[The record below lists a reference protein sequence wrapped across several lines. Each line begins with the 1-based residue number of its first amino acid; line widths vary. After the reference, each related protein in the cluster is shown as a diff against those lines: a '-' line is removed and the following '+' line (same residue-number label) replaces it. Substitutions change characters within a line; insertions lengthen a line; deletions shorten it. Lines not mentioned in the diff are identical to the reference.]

1 VSTNAVMDTTG
12 TGRRRNR
19 SWPEALKREI
29 VAASFAPGASV
40 SMVARSYDV
49 NTNQVFS
56 WRKLY
61 RDGLPAVADPTGPML
76 LPVTVTAEPPGEVS
90 AASSVADTIEIELAG
105 KYRVRVG
112 GGVDGKALRRVLDVL
127 ERR

>member
-1 VSTNAVMDTTG
+1 MSAVVDTTS

-29 VAASFAPGASV
+29 VAASFASGASV
-40 SMVARSYDV
+40 SMVARRYDV

-61 RDGLPAVADPTGPML
+61 RDGALPSAGPSGPVL
-76 LPVTVTAEPPGEVS
+76 VPVTVTPDPGGD
-90 AASSVADTIEIELAG
+90 ASPSPSVVDTIEIELAG
-105 KYRVRVG
+105 GYRVRVASG
-112 GGVDGKALRRVLDVL
+112 FDGRALRRVLDVL